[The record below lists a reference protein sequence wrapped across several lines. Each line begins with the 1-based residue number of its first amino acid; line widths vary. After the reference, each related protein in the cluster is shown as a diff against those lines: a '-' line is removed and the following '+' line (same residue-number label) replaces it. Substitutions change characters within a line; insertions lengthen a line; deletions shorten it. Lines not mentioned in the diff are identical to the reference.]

1 MENGFI
7 LPHLTAKNPDKIY
20 ETMVFRHCTTG
31 DPRFLRKGKQSVMP
45 ESSFQDVAQGGAA
58 KAEPGGLSELKRYK

>member
-1 MENGFI
+1 
-7 LPHLTAKNPDKIY
+7 
-20 ETMVFRHCTTG
+20 MVFRHCTT
-31 DPRFLRKGKQSVMP
+31 DDARFLRKGKQNVTP